1 MNQRWTHPF
10 GARESQWKSW
20 HGSSSRKSC
29 SPKTKNKTR
38 VTTKKNPARDL
49 ITWRKRLRLMMKG
62 QVTTKKALKLLH
74 LHIEAP
80 NTVSVDFFRISFTV
94 VVVIR
99 PAKHLIAVLLLPI
112 DKQFFE
118 LCFAPTLLNII
129 KGNNKHS
136 QVIRKMTRL
145 LNIINVTQVGNNR
158 FFPLNLSLLPVL
170 SLLPL
175 PVPSSSPLQPPFPSL
190 VPVPFPLTSPC
201 SLLLRPS
208 CPFSHPVP
216 SPSPLPAPFPAS
228 CSLSPIPYWL

>member
-1 MNQRWTHPF
+1 M
-10 GARESQWKSW
+10 
-20 HGSSSRKSC
+20 
-29 SPKTKNKTR
+29 TK
-38 VTTKKNPARDL
+38 
-49 ITWRKRLRLMMKG
+49 G
-62 QVTTKKALKLLH
+62 LKLLH
-74 LHIEAP
+74 LHVKAP

-99 PAKHLIAVLLLPI
+99 PAKHLIAVLLLHI

-136 QVIRKMTRL
+136 QVIMKVTRL

-158 FFPLNLSLLPVL
+158 FFPLNLSPLPVL

-175 PVPSSSPLQPPFPSL
+175 PVPCSLPPPTSPLAVPSSSPLQPPFPSL

-201 SLLLRPS
+201 SLLLTPS

-228 CSLSPIPYWL
+228 CSLSPIPY

>member
-1 MNQRWTHPF
+1 
-10 GARESQWKSW
+10 
-20 HGSSSRKSC
+20 
-29 SPKTKNKTR
+29 
-38 VTTKKNPARDL
+38 
-49 ITWRKRLRLMMKG
+49 MMKG
-62 QVTTKKALKLLH
+62 QVTTKKGLKLLH

-228 CSLSPIPYWL
+228 CSLSPIPY

>member
-1 MNQRWTHPF
+1 M
-10 GARESQWKSW
+10 
-20 HGSSSRKSC
+20 
-29 SPKTKNKTR
+29 TK
-38 VTTKKNPARDL
+38 
-49 ITWRKRLRLMMKG
+49 G
-62 QVTTKKALKLLH
+62 LKLLH
-74 LHIEAP
+74 LHVKAP
-80 NTVSVDFFRISFTV
+80 NIVSVDFFRISFTV

-99 PAKHLIAVLLLPI
+99 PAKHLIAVLLLHI

-136 QVIRKMTRL
+136 QVIMKVTRL

-158 FFPLNLSLLPVL
+158 FFPLNLSPLPVL
-170 SLLPL
+170 SLLPLPVPCSLPPHFTPSCPLLLPPPPTSPL

-201 SLLLRPS
+201 SLLLTPS

-228 CSLSPIPYWL
+228 CSLSPIPY